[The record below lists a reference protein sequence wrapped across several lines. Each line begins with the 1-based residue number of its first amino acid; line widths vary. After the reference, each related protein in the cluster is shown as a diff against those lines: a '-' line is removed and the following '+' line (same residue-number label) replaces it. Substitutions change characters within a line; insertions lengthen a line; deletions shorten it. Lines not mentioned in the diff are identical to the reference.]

1 LWLLDLLG
9 TSLPAQLWLE
19 ELGVFKSGLILVLF
33 LLVLLVLFFLFL
45 LLVALLLQ
53 RPVFICE
60 AAWVFDVALKIAI
73 FVLIFMLVFAKLKD
87 VVTDLV
93 LAWTVRNIVLT
104 LSFDLLGLTAT
115 AHPAVLTA
123 LVRLRTAQF
132 VCFVALF

>member
-1 LWLLDLLG
+1 
-9 TSLPAQLWLE
+9 
-19 ELGVFKSGLILVLF
+19 VLF
-33 LLVLLVLFFLFL
+33 LFLLLVLLFLLL

-73 FVLIFMLVFAKLKD
+73 FVLTFMLVFAKLKD

-132 VCFVALF
+132 VCFVALL